1 MNLPK
6 TRPVQNKQVK
16 PPKIDQDIAFVL
28 ETLNQ
33 PLEAGSYMYSFN
45 LGSRP
50 AEFKSGP
57 EYLIELRQKLGL
69 LGVAGVDMDASV
81 LASLVPNEF
90 GYGNQGVK
98 VWSRDHHVLVLN
110 QTVQLATV
118 HELPVRASPEPI
130 AA

>member
-6 TRPVQNKQVK
+6 MRPVQNKQVK

-33 PLEAGSYMYSFN
+33 PLEAGSYIHSFN

-69 LGVAGVDMDASV
+69 LGVAGVDLDASV

-118 HELPVRASPEPI
+118 HELPARASPEPI